1 VITTPLGTQRLTAVR
16 DACLGRRAEPPSTLD
31 LSAHKLF
38 ETYVEHRSDHC
49 PPTHSSGGPSGA
61 PGRPRST
68 IRSSSDEL
76 VTAIV
81 TCPGCQCRLVVS
93 HGVSSVT
100 CGECGQAIAPV
111 FQESSPLGVGMSQQ
125 QPLGAVAG
133 ASHPEPAPP
142 HPPANPSAT
151 LDSSSG
157 FLVKCPLCAAL
168 LQPPQDSS
176 LAVCGGCHQVI
187 ALPGAPASAD
197 ATPPVIACPSCSRRV
212 QPPPGAP
219 LVSCG
224 ACRQVMRVPGYEG
237 M

>member
-1 VITTPLGTQRLTAVR
+1 M
-16 DACLGRRAEPPSTLD
+16 
-31 LSAHKLF
+31 
-38 ETYVEHRSDHC
+38 
-49 PPTHSSGGPSGA
+49 
-61 PGRPRST
+61 
-68 IRSSSDEL
+68 
-76 VTAIV
+76 
-81 TCPGCQCRLVVS
+81 TCPGCQCQLVVT
-93 HGVSSVT
+93 HGVPAVT

-111 FQESSPLGVGMSQQ
+111 FQESAPLGVGMSQQ

-142 HPPANPSAT
+142 HRPANPSGT
-151 LDSSSG
+151 LDSNSG
-157 FLVKCPLCAAL
+157 SLVMCPLCAAL
-168 LQPPQDSS
+168 LQPPQGSS

-219 LVSCG
+219 LVSCA